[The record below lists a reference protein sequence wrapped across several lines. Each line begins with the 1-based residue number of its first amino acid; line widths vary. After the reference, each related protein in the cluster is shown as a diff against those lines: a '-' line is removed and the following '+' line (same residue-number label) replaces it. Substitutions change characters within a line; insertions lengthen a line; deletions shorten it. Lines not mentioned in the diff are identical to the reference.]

1 MQETGKYAPVNAALQ
16 MTVSASGKL
25 VQPMMK
31 ELKYIYFNKLRI
43 LKFHLKFSETC
54 NWILAAKVLMCLKDK
69 GSSKW
74 KLQSN
79 MVHMAIKHPPTHT
92 AVAMNCY

>member
-1 MQETGKYAPVNAALQ
+1 MGSTNNVSIICPTEVNRLLNFQNYMQETGKYAPVNAALQ

-54 NWILAAKVLMCLKDK
+54 N
-69 GSSKW
+69 
-74 KLQSN
+74 
-79 MVHMAIKHPPTHT
+79 
-92 AVAMNCY
+92 

>member
-54 NWILAAKVLMCLKDK
+54 N
-69 GSSKW
+69 
-74 KLQSN
+74 
-79 MVHMAIKHPPTHT
+79 
-92 AVAMNCY
+92 

>member
-1 MQETGKYAPVNAALQ
+1 MGSTNNVSIICPTEVNRLLNFQNYMQETGKYAPVNAALQ

-25 VQPMMK
+25 VQPIVK

-54 NWILAAKVLMCLKDK
+54 N
-69 GSSKW
+69 
-74 KLQSN
+74 
-79 MVHMAIKHPPTHT
+79 
-92 AVAMNCY
+92 

>member
-1 MQETGKYAPVNAALQ
+1 
-16 MTVSASGKL
+16 
-25 VQPMMK
+25 
-31 ELKYIYFNKLRI
+31 

-54 NWILAAKVLMCLKDK
+54 NWILAAKILMCLKDE

-74 KLQSN
+74 KLRSN

-92 AVAMNCY
+92 AVEMNCYYPIVQKNVSLQLLFFTSHSGNP